1 MTHGPSEGLTAERS
15 GVYRTPRLLAPVRE
29 ASATA
34 KCAWIEMDL
43 AAVTDK
49 AGLLAAFAAALA
61 FPSTFGNNWDALA
74 DSLQDLSWRQERGS
88 VMHLGGAEALARV
101 APGDWAIALEILAAS
116 ATYWKDKDT
125 VFIVLADGVAG
136 LPEFGR

>member
-1 MTHGPSEGLTAERS
+1 MAQGASEVLAAEHS

-29 ASATA
+29 ATATA

-43 AAVTDK
+43 AAVADK

-101 APGDWAIALEILAAS
+101 APRDWAIALEILAAS
-116 ATYWKDKDT
+116 ATYWKEKGT